1 MLSRVTSVWHWL
13 ITLNYEQKQQYYAYI
28 CWYCIYGK
36 TMVVLRRKSLHFRSW
51 SVAIMAGSALESGSR
66 FQMKN
71 VCTLFSRFWKK
82 NPNLFE
88 KNTRHTRTAFV
99 VFNFPSIFEFWWTLE
114 KRKRSFRDKSS
125 NFRWRNFSKFL
136 ESLYI
141 FGEIYKFKFYLENYF
156 LDTNVYMYKNMNG
169 IL

>member
-51 SVAIMAGSALESGSR
+51 SVAIMAGSAPESGSR
-66 FQMKN
+66 FPMKN

-88 KNTRHTRTAFV
+88 KNTRHIRTAFV
-99 VFNFPSIFEFWWTLE
+99 VFNFPPIFEFWWTLE
-114 KRKRSFRDKSS
+114 KIKGSCFVTNRAIFDGGIFQ
-125 NFRWRNFSKFL
+125 NFWSLCIFLGKYIYLNF
-136 ESLYI
+136 
-141 FGEIYKFKFYLENYF
+141 
-156 LDTNVYMYKNMNG
+156 
-169 IL
+169 ILKITF